1 MDGTL
6 IDDSSLKGHP
16 GRVQAQ
22 SRDATAGVPQRLYT
36 IPMTAL
42 LGTRLEHEVT
52 DDAFAAGQAAG
63 RGEFQ
68 ALCGP
73 MFIPAAMVA
82 PPGRPCPEC
91 LDILAA
97 SRRASASAAPRRPRH
112 RRPGLLRRLL
122 LVCQQR
128 RASTGRTPRDE
139 HRE

>member
-1 MDGTL
+1 M
-6 IDDSSLKGHP
+6 SP
-16 GRVQAQ
+16 
-22 SRDATAGVPQRLYT
+22 SRDAAVAVPRRLYT

-42 LGTRLEHEVT
+42 LGARVEHEVT
-52 DDAFAAGQAAG
+52 EDAFAAGQAAG

-73 MFIPAAMVA
+73 VFIPAAMVA

-97 SRRASASAAPRRPRH
+97 SHRATASRRARH

-122 LVCQQR
+122 LLWR
-128 RASTGRTPRDE
+128 PRPERTPGGEHDE
-139 HRE
+139 